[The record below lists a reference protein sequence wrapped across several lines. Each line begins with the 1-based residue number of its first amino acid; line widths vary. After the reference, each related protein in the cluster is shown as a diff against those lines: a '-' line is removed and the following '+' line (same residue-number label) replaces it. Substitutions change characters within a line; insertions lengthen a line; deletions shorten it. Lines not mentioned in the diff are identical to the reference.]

1 MPALWGRGGHGIIVS
16 IHERSN
22 LVSTLPLSSRIKR
35 SRKLTL
41 LVLFLFF
48 LISLLTNI
56 MGPLIPEMIR
66 SFRLSLAAA
75 GLLPFAFF
83 LSYGLVSIPAGMLV
97 ERTSAKK
104 VVLWALVL
112 MLAGALMF
120 PSIPRYGTCLA
131 SVFLIGVGAAALQVV
146 INPLLR
152 VAGGEEHYAF
162 NSALAQFIFGAA
174 AFLGPQLYSYLVLN
188 LGTGSQSFW
197 LGILESLTPRQL
209 PWVSV
214 YWVFTLAVAIVLVV
228 TAAVRIPRID
238 PTEEERV
245 GSWGSHRQL
254 IRMPVVWLYFTSIFL
269 YVGLEQGLSNWMSQ
283 FLLTYHKFDPQTTGA
298 LAVSWFW
305 GAMTLACLV
314 GMLLL
319 KLVDS
324 RRVLIGAALGAIV
337 TFTAAIF
344 GPAQV
349 SVIAFPA
356 MGAFLSMMWPV
367 IFSLGLNS
375 LSHSHGVFA
384 GILCSGI
391 VGGAILPMLIGQA
404 GDLFGLRPGMLLLYI
419 AMGWILSVGFW
430 AKPLINNATIGS

>member
-1 MPALWGRGGHGIIVS
+1 
-16 IHERSN
+16 
-22 LVSTLPLSSRIKR
+22 VSTLPLSSPANR

-41 LVLFLFF
+41 LVFFLFF

-56 MGPLIPEMIR
+56 MGPLIPEIIR
-66 SFRLSLAAA
+66 SFGLSLAAA

-104 VVLWALVL
+104 VVLWAL
-112 MLAGALMF
+112 MFMFAGSLMF
-120 PSIPRYGTCLA
+120 PSIPGYGTSLA
-131 SVFLIGVGAAALQVV
+131 SFFLIGVGAAALQVV

-162 NSALAQFIFGAA
+162 NSALAQFVFGAA
-174 AFLGPQLYSYLVLN
+174 SFLGPQLYSYLVLN
-188 LGTGSQSFW
+188 LGKGSQAFC
-197 LGILESLTPRQL
+197 LGILESLTPGNL
-209 PWVSV
+209 PWISV
-214 YWVFTLAVAIVLVV
+214 YWVFTLAVVIVLVV

-238 PTEEERV
+238 PTNEERV
-245 GSWGSHRQL
+245 GSWGSRRQL
-254 IRMPVVWLYFTSIFL
+254 IRMPVVWLYFAGIFL
-269 YVGLEQGLSNWMSQ
+269 YVGLEQGLSNWISQ

-319 KLVDS
+319 KLFDS

-349 SVIAFPA
+349 ALIAFPA
-356 MGAFLSMMWPV
+356 MGAFLSVMWPV

-375 LSHSHGVFA
+375 LSHSHGVLA

-391 VGGAILPMLIGQA
+391 VGGAILPALIGQA
-404 GDLFGLRPGMLLLYI
+404 GDLFGLRPAMLLLYL